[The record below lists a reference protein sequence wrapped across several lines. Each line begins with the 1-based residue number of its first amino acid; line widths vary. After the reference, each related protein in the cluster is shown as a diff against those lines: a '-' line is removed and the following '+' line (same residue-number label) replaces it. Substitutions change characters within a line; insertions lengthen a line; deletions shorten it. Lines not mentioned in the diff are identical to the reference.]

1 MGKNKQVV
9 CKKCCRVMR
18 NDNLN
23 RHMKQHSKRN
33 ESNPVR
39 FRFRFRYISE
49 PNILNKLNIEK
60 YRHHNHK
67 K

>member
-1 MGKNKQVV
+1 MCQIMEKFNNCLDPPPHSNNNVGYFEFGKNWKY
-9 CKKCCRVMR
+9 
-18 NDNLN
+18 DDLD
-23 RHMKQHSKRN
+23 
-33 ESNPVR
+33 
-39 FRFRFRYISE
+39 FRFRYISE